1 MSADQSAL
9 GFNTAEGVKEDSGD
23 KTAKRRKFAA
33 SGSVIG
39 AIVSSSCCILPLAF
53 FSLGISGAWIGNL
66 TALYPYKPIF
76 VTITLAF
83 QAFGFYMVYRKP
95 KTACEPGSYCDAPA
109 SGRLVK
115 AALWGST
122 VLIIAVLAF
131 PYLVPFLLKT

>member
-1 MSADQSAL
+1 MDQSAL
-9 GFNTAEGVKEDSGD
+9 GLGAAEGAKKDSGD
-23 KTAKRRKFAA
+23 EPARRRKLAA
-33 SGSVIG
+33 SGSVLG

-83 QAFGFYMVYRKP
+83 LAAGFYMVYRKP
-95 KTACEPGSYCDAPA
+95 KEACEPGSYCARPTS

-122 VLIIAVLAF
+122 VLIIAVLIF

>member
-1 MSADQSAL
+1 MDHSAL
-9 GFNTAEGVKEDSGD
+9 GLGAAEGTREDSGD
-23 KTAKRRKFAA
+23 ETARRRKLAA
-33 SGSVIG
+33 SGSVLG
-39 AIVSSSCCILPLAF
+39 AIVSSSCCILPLVF

-95 KTACEPGSYCDAPA
+95 KEACEPGSYCAQPA

-122 VLIIAVLAF
+122 VLIIAVLVF
-131 PYLVPFLLKT
+131 PYLVPVFLKT